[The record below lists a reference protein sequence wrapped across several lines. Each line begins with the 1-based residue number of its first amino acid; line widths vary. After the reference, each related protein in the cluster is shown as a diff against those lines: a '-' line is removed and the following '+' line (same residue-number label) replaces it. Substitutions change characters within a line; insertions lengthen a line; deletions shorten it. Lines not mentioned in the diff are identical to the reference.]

1 MLFNVQDITK
11 NFDIRD
17 YTQGKAY
24 QSEGRVQ
31 DLKKEN
37 DGAKCLS
44 ALVQGTA
51 SAPYRVE
58 IEVLQEGA
66 VKKLESYCTCPTGFM
81 CKHGAAALYE
91 SIAQATR
98 THEQIKSP
106 VLKVQAKKQKS
117 ALSWEMTEW
126 LKKVESKLSSTDDE
140 IVDRIIY
147 LVEADKESL
156 SGLSVTPAIQ
166 HRLRAGGWSR
176 FRPLNANQI
185 ASLAEHKRILTS
197 KDMDALALLSPDKVT
212 THGVSAGWDLPSDA
226 EMIDLFL
233 SRIIKTGRAF
243 IECGEEVPT
252 MPLQL
257 GPSLYG
263 ELTWVATEDGKQK
276 PILIPQEAGMHIL
289 PSVSPWY
296 LNPSSHKTGP
306 IHCYLDRTVV
316 GSFLKAPA
324 VDQKEAKLLRK
335 HIERKKMDI
344 PTPYDVKKGRGK
356 LVTPMPR
363 ITIKERRNDDIT
375 VAYLSFVY
383 ENELVAPENPSL
395 HYATKE
401 EDTITLHKRH
411 KTAEKQILKELN
423 AQGLALAPDTDLNDP
438 LSAMQR
444 LMPATSTSPWF
455 WLDFHYLIVD
465 RLLEAGFEVID
476 QTIDLPTSAK
486 GQGGACVIV
495 EPDTDDIEAEFTQT
509 GAWWFS
515 LDLGISVDGKRVQLL
530 PLLVDMLK
538 EIKTAED
545 IDKLTESGKVFV
557 LLEDGRRLALPAD
570 RVRMILKTLVELYDE
585 KALDEDGKLRVS
597 MDLAAAF
604 LNLEAITRKRWVG
617 ESKLRKLVEKLSSFE
632 GIHRNA
638 LPKGL
643 DADLRPYQVD
653 GFNWLHF
660 LGSYGLS
667 GILADDMGLG
677 KTIQALTYIQSQHE
691 KGDLKGP
698 CLVVMPTSLVANW
711 QAESAKFT
719 PDLKVLTLHGKDR
732 LAFHKD
738 IKNSNLV
745 LTTYPLL
752 PRDSE
757 ELNKIEW
764 DIVLLDEAQA
774 IKNPS
779 AKMTQAA
786 CSLNAKQRLCLTG
799 TPVEN
804 HLGEAWSLFTFLMPG
819 LLGDSKSFTRHYR
832 NPIEKDEDADRKQL
846 FARRLR
852 PFILRRLKTEVAKEL
867 PPKTEI
873 IRRVTLSDQQ
883 QDLYETVRNIMDER
897 VRDEIT
903 AKGLGRSHLV
913 VLDALL
919 KLRQTCCDPRLVKLE
934 QAQKITESAK
944 LEELMEMLPT
954 LIEEGRRILLFSQ
967 FTSMLDLI
975 KPELDKLKI
984 PFVELRGSTKD
995 RQTPIERFQNE
1006 EVPLFLISLK
1016 AGGTGLNLTAA
1027 DTVIHYDPWWNP
1039 SVENQ
1044 ATDRAHRIGQ
1054 DKPVFVYKMIVKD
1067 TVEERILELQEKK
1080 AGLANTLFGD
1090 KPGAAA
1096 KLTQDD
1102 INWLISG
1109 DKEMKKEVKKDAKA
1123 KKKA

>member
-1 MLFNVQDITK
+1 MLFTVQDISK
-11 NFDIRD
+11 NFDSRD
-17 YTQGKAY
+17 NSQGKAY
-24 QSEGRVQ
+24 ESDGHVRDLKVEENGKRVQ
-31 DLKKEN
+31 
-37 DGAKCLS
+37 

-51 SAPYRVE
+51 PNPYRVE
-58 IEVLQEGA
+58 VEYIKQGA
-66 VKKLESYCTCPTGFM
+66 QVKLESYCTCPTGYM

-91 SIAQATR
+91 AISQETR
-98 THEQIKSP
+98 KHERIKTP
-106 VLKVQAKKQKS
+106 TLKTETKKKKA
-117 ALSWEMTEW
+117 ALSWQMTQW
-126 LKKVESKLSSTDDE
+126 LKQVETKLAQKEDDLA
-140 IVDRIIY
+140 DRIIY
-147 LVEADKESL
+147 LIAGDKTSDA
-156 SGLSVTPAIQ
+156 GITVTPAIQ

-176 FRPLNANQI
+176 YRPLNSNQI
-185 ASLAEHKRILTS
+185 ATLAEHNKILTS
-197 KDMDALALLSPDKVT
+197 KDHDALALLSQDKVT
-212 THGVSAGWDLPSDA
+212 THGSSAAWELPVDA

-233 SRIIKTGRAF
+233 TRIIKTGRSF
-243 IECGEEVPT
+243 IDSGEDVPT

-263 ELTWVATEDGKQK
+263 ELTWLATDDGKQK
-276 PILIPQEAGMHIL
+276 PALIPQEAGMYL
-289 PSVSPWY
+289 MPSISPWY
-296 LNPSSHKTGP
+296 LNPYSHKTGP
-306 IHCYLDRTVV
+306 IQCDMDRTLVS
-316 GSFLKAPA
+316 SFLKAPS
-324 VDQKEAKLLRK
+324 VDDSEAKLLRK
-335 HIERKKMDI
+335 YIEKKDLNV
-344 PTPYDVKKGRGK
+344 PAPYQVKKGRGK
-356 LVTPMPR
+356 LVTPAPR
-363 ITIKERRNDDIT
+363 VLIKEKREDDTTI
-375 VAYLSFVY
+375 AFFSFVY
-383 ENELVAPENPSL
+383 DETSVAPESPDKN
-395 HYATKE
+395 YAVKA
-401 EDTITLHKRH
+401 DGVITLFKRNA
-411 KTAEKQILKELN
+411 TAEKQIMKELA
-423 AQGLALAPDTDLNDP
+423 AQGLGLAPDTDLNDP
-438 LSAMQR
+438 LTAMQR
-444 LMPATSTSPWF
+444 LVPATSTSPWF

-465 RLLEAGFEVID
+465 RLLEEGFEVID
-476 QTIDLPTSAK
+476 QTMDSPNAK
-486 GQGGACVIV
+486 SDNNVGIIV
-495 EPDTDDIEAEFTQT
+495 EPDTADIEAEFTQT

-530 PLLVDMLK
+530 PLLVAMLK
-538 EIKTAED
+538 EIKSVDD
-545 IDKLTESGKVFV
+545 IDKMTESGKCFAT
-557 LLEDGRRLALPAD
+557 LPDGRRLALPAD
-570 RVRMILKTLVELYDE
+570 RVRSILKTLVELYDE

-617 ESKLRKLVEKLSSFE
+617 ESKLRKLVEKLSVFE
-632 GIHRNA
+632 GIRRHA

-643 DADLRPYQVD
+643 HADLRPYQVD
-653 GFNWLHF
+653 GVNWLHF
-660 LGSYGLS
+660 LGTYGLS

-677 KTIQALTYIQSQHE
+677 KTIQALTYVQALHE
-691 KGDLKGP
+691 KNELKGP

-711 QAESAKFT
+711 QSESERFT

-732 LAFHKD
+732 LKHHKD
-738 IKNSNLV
+738 IKKYDLV

-757 ELNKIEW
+757 ALNEIEW
-764 DIVLLDEAQA
+764 DILLLDEAQA

-786 CSLNAKQRLCLTG
+786 CGLKAKQRICLTG

-804 HLGEAWSLFTFLMPG
+804 HLGEAWSIFTFLMPG

-832 NPIEKDEDADRKQL
+832 NPIEKEQDADRKQL

-852 PFILRRLKTEVAKEL
+852 PFVLRRLKTEVAKEL

-873 IRRVTLSDQQ
+873 IRRVTMSDTQL
-883 QDLYETVRNIMDER
+883 DLYETVRNIMDER
-897 VRDEIT
+897 VREEIS

-934 QAQKITESAK
+934 EAKKIQESAK

-975 KPELDKLKI
+975 KPELKELGI

-995 RQTPIERFQNE
+995 RKTPIERFQNE

-1067 TVEERILELQEKK
+1067 TVEERILELQERK
-1080 AGLANTLFGD
+1080 AGLANALFGD

-1096 KLTQDD
+1096 KLTQED
-1102 INWLISG
+1102 INWLIAG
-1109 DKEMKKEVKKDAKA
+1109 DKKELKKA
-1123 KKKA
+1123 KKK